1 MRINRRLTA
10 NRKIRDR
17 ADAAGVRVW
26 EIAEEIGASESTVLR
41 WLRTELDSEKA
52 EKVKAAIDR
61 IIAKQRQRP

>member
-10 NRKIRDR
+10 NGIIRDR

-41 WLRTELDSEKA
+41 WFRTELSPDKA
-52 EKVKAAIDR
+52 EKISAAIDR
-61 IIAKQRQRP
+61 VVAKRRTA